1 MNATIRCTGH
11 ASSRQARR
19 NLSDQDIRFVFE
31 HGRRVRCAG
40 ALHIF
45 LGRRDIPADR
55 TISRRYGDLEG
66 TTLML
71 DDTQG
76 EAVLITAYR
85 NRRALKQIRA
95 EAKYDRPSRLWGRAT

>member
-1 MNATIRCTGH
+1 MNTMIRPTGH
-11 ASSRQARR
+11 ATSRQAQR

-45 LGRRDIPADR
+45 LGKRDIPQDKR
-55 TISRRYGDLEG
+55 TYRRFAHLEG
-66 TTLML
+66 TTLVM
-71 DDTQG
+71 DDTQD

-85 NRRALKQIRA
+85 NRRALKQIRSK
-95 EAKYDRPSRLWGRAT
+95 AKYERITAAA